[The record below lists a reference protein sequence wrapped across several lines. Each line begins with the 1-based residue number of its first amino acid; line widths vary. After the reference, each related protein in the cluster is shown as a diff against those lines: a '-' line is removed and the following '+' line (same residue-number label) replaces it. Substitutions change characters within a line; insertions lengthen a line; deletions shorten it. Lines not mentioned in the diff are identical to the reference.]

1 MIVSLALKKYIRFF
15 LCSKSF
21 YNNHQ
26 IFLSGEYFVC
36 QAGLQAVASLTAT
49 PAAARTFVEA
59 RKL

>member
-36 QAGLQAVASLTAT
+36 QSVASLTAL

-59 RKL
+59 RKLLPA